1 MMDLKNLQ
9 DFFLCCML
17 VNTGVYLITV
27 IAVLAFRKIV
37 YKIHEKIFGL
47 DEKAVNESIHRYL
60 ATFKLLVTVFNF
72 APWIALMII
81 R

>member
-1 MMDLKNLQ
+1 MDLAKLQ
-9 DFFLCCML
+9 DFFLWCML
-17 VNTGVYLITV
+17 VNTAVYAVTT
-27 IAVLAFRKIV
+27 IAVLVFRKFV
-37 YKIHEKIFGL
+37 HKIHEKIFGF

-60 ATFKLLVTVFNF
+60 ATFKLLVTIFNF

>member
-1 MMDLKNLQ
+1 MDLAKLQ
-9 DFFLCCML
+9 DFFLWCML
-17 VNTGVYLITV
+17 VNSGVYLVTAL
-27 IAVLAFRKIV
+27 AVLVFRKFV

-60 ATFKLLVTVFNF
+60 ATFKLLVTIFNF
-72 APWIALMII
+72 GPWIALMII

>member
-1 MMDLKNLQ
+1 MDLAKLQ
-9 DFFLCCML
+9 DFFLWCML
-17 VNTGVYLITV
+17 VNTGVYALTA
-27 IAVLAFRKIV
+27 IAVLVFRKFV

-60 ATFKLLVTVFNF
+60 ATFKLFVTIFNF
-72 APWIALMII
+72 GPWIALMII